1 MTFLEKL
8 SQVNEETITP
18 ERFLTDVLADSIGVG
33 YSDWFDGIDYDPKLE
48 LSFPPQFDDEVCY
61 EERLAENARRGT
73 LFFWVDTDGHGA
85 RKYKADWKAWLCLL
99 ESDADELDE
108 GPLKGCG
115 WALRNYLDGYNDSV
129 DADAILQFWLLG
141 EVVFG

>member
-33 YSDWFDGIDYDPKLE
+33 YSDWFDGIDYDPKLD
-48 LSFPPQFDDEVCY
+48 LSFPPQFKDEVCY
-61 EERLAENARRGT
+61 EERLTENAKRCT

-99 ESDADELDE
+99 ESDADALDE
-108 GPLKGCG
+108 GPLKDCA
-115 WALRNYLDGYNDSV
+115 WALQDYLDESNDSV
-129 DADAILQFWLLG
+129 DADAILQFWLFG
-141 EVVFG
+141 EILFG

>member
-33 YSDWFDGIDYDPKLE
+33 YSEWFDDIDYDPKAD

-61 EERLAENARRGT
+61 EERLAENAKRGT
-73 LFFWVDTDGHGA
+73 LSFWVDTDGEGA
-85 RKYKADWKAWLCLL
+85 QKYKADWKAWLRLM
-99 ESDADELDE
+99 ESDADALDE
-108 GPLKGCG
+108 EPLKDCA
-115 WALRNYLDGYNDSV
+115 WALQDYLDEYNDSV
-129 DADAILQFWLLG
+129 DADAILQFWLFR
-141 EVVFG
+141 EVLFG